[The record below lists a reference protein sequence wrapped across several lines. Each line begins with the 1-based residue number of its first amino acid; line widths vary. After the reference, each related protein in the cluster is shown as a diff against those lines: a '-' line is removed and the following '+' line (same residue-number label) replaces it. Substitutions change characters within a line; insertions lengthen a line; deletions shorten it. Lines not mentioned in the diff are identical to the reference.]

1 MRDFKEKNHCLIMLQ
16 PSKEVLRSIQ
26 SLSKETI
33 EVVNTDTELVT
44 ALKELNTT
52 KAIKKIGTEIIDM
65 SNGTTTSDMRNE
77 LTSTKLWN
85 QLRIYRTKIST
96 RYQELDV
103 QKNI

>member
-1 MRDFKEKNHCLIMLQ
+1 MLQ